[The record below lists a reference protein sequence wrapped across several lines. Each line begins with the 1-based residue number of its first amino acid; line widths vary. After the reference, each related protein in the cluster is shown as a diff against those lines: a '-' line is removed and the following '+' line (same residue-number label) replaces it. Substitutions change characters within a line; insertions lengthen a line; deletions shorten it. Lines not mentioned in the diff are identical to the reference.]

1 LAKTVLIDADKAR
14 NLKFSSNQMIELEDQ
29 LGRSVMALDEGLRF
43 ADLRTMI
50 HVGLRWEDKDLT
62 LEQTGEI
69 MDAVIEKHGFEELS
83 KKVGEAVR
91 SAFGGKAQPP
101 SKK

>member
-91 SAFGGKAQPP
+91 FAFGGKAQPP